1 MEEKNKNKKR
11 KIIDISLIIGLIVL
25 IIFVIITSVVINKKK
40 QDLND
45 LQNKTDT
52 IIQSKVI

>member
-52 IIQSKVI
+52 IIHSKVI